1 MATLKAVIGANYGDE
16 GKGKITDYLA
26 YTSKVNER
34 CIVVCSN
41 GGSQRGH
48 SVFTK
53 KGEEHIF
60 SHFGSGTFAGADT
73 YLSKR
78 YVLNPIIFAKEGK
91 ELFDKYKFLVY
102 VNPECLCSTPFD
114 MISNQLIEL
123 NRGSNKHGS
132 CGVGIWETILRNGAT
147 LGDMLK
153 MSDDDMRVYLKGV
166 RDSYFLN
173 NRLKSK
179 KANIDNTWSK
189 IYFSDNLIENYIKDF
204 KYMVQNIKL
213 SYDNVIKNYDN
224 VIFENGQGLM
234 LDENI
239 SKDPVHSTPSNTGCK
254 NIKEIVE
261 NVYGDDYKIEVCYA
275 TRTYLTRHGCGEL
288 TRESDFVEKY
298 CGIKKSDETNKF
310 NVNQG
315 KFRYGNLLYK
325 EMLDRCVND
334 FYLNFD
340 DLHGKMS
347 FCITHL
353 DELAC
358 PIIGD
363 NDEFYDYIFDHRIK
377 LYCSDSKYREDTKES
392 FVFI

>member
-16 GKGKITDYLA
+16 GKGKMTDYLA
-26 YTSKVNER
+26 SKAIGR
-34 CIVVCSN
+34 TIVVCSN

-73 YLSKR
+73 YLSKK
-78 YVLNPIIFAKEGK
+78 YVLNPIIFAKERK
-91 ELFDKYKFLVY
+91 ELFKKYKFLVY

-153 MSDDDMRVYLKGV
+153 MSNDDMRVYLKGV

-224 VIFENGQGLM
+224 VIFENGQGLL

-254 NIKEIVE
+254 NIKEIIK
-261 NVYGDDYKIEVCYA
+261 NVYGDDYKIEVCFV
-275 TRTYLTRHGCGEL
+275 TRSYITRHGCGEFAGENDSMTHL
-288 TRESDFVEKY
+288 WP
-298 CGIKKSDETNKF
+298 IKIEDETNKY

-315 KFRYGNLLYK
+315 KFRYGVISLNDMYN
-325 EMLDRCVND
+325 RCVND
-334 FYLNFD
+334 FYSNFD
-340 DLHGKMS
+340 DLHGSIS
-347 FCITHL
+347 FAVTHCDEYTYSFLCNNEFVDNITSN
-353 DELAC
+353 
-358 PIIGD
+358 G
-363 NDEFYDYIFDHRIK
+363 IK
-377 LYCSDSKYREDTKES
+377 IYYSDSKYREDTMEVKHERLP
-392 FVFI
+392 